1 MRAISGGHG
10 KGPRG
15 QLSVL
20 PGGSLPCPVPGCSR
34 QISKAR
40 LMCRR
45 HWNLV
50 PKELRD
56 RVWATWQ
63 SGHGALSPEHRH
75 AVGAA
80 ITVAARPPAIVRT
93 NAI

>member
-15 QLSVL
+15 RLTVL
-20 PGGSLPCPVPGCSR
+20 PVGSIPCPVPGCPR

-63 SGHGALSPEHRH
+63 SGDGARSREHRH
-75 AVGAA
+75 AVSAA
-80 ITVAARPPAIVRT
+80 ITVAAIA
-93 NAI
+93 